1 MIDFKFC
8 EIDDNYV
15 PTVEVDGEFA
25 CQYCYEAYGEI
36 N

>member
-8 EIDDNYV
+8 EIDGTTV
-15 PTVEVDGEFA
+15 PTVSVAGEIA
-25 CQYCYEAYGEI
+25 CEYCFEAYGEI

>member
-8 EIDDNYV
+8 EIDGTTV
-15 PTVEVDGEFA
+15 PTVSVDGEIA
-25 CQYCYEAYGEI
+25 CQYCFEAYGEI